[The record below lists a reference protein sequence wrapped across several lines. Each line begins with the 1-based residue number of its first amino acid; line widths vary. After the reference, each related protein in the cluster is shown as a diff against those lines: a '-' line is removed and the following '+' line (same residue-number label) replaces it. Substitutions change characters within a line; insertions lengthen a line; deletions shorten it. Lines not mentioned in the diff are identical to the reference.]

1 MRRSA
6 LMIVGAL
13 FAAAFTSAVPA
24 QKLKAEDVVAK
35 HLDAIGTAEARA
47 AAKSRMAVGD
57 ATVTF
62 ISQKNVGAQ
71 GRIVMASAGDKNFVG
86 LSLNAS
92 DYPGERFSFDGTKAK
107 VANTVNGQKSFFAN
121 FINSNDLL
129 LRESLLGGA
138 LSSSW
143 ALNNIADRKAKLSFG
158 GTKKIDGKE
167 YYALN
172 YSPKGGGDID
182 ITLYFDKDTFRHTR
196 TEYKRTS
203 SASIGR
209 TIDDSAR
216 QSETRM
222 KVVEDFSDFKEFNGL
237 TLPQTYKLLYTI
249 TGANGTTEVEWAY
262 HLTEFAFNQP
272 MDEKTF
278 DADAK

>member
-1 MRRSA
+1 M
-6 LMIVGAL
+6 
-13 FAAAFTSAVPA
+13 
-24 QKLKAEDVVAK
+24 
-35 HLDAIGTAEARA
+35 
-47 AAKSRMAVGD
+47 
-57 ATVTF
+57 
-62 ISQKNVGAQ
+62 
-71 GRIVMASAGDKNFVG
+71 
-86 LSLNAS
+86 
-92 DYPGERFSFDGTKAK
+92 
-107 VANTVNGQKSFFAN
+107 
-121 FINSNDLL
+121 
-129 LRESLLGGA
+129 
-138 LSSSW
+138 
-143 ALNNIADRKAKLSFG
+143 
-158 GTKKIDGKE
+158 
-167 YYALN
+167 N

-209 TIDDSAR
+209 TIDESAR

-278 DADAK
+278 DADAKSMIVKILQIGFAASALFLAVSACFAGRREDAGFRQGCSRRCVVLARLRRTPPSSNRSHCRA